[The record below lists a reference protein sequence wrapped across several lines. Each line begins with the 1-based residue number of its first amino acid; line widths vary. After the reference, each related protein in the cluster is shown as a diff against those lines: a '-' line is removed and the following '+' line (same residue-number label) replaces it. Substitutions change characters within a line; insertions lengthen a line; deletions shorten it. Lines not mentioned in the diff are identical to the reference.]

1 MLLEMLIYVTIASV
15 FVKLY
20 AKLSLVDTI
29 KLCAVVYIG
38 WLLLVVIMCL

>member
-29 KLCAVVYIG
+29 KLGVVVYIG
-38 WLLLVVIMCL
+38 WLLLAIMLCI